1 MNCRHAQQIFADP
14 SALDTTQRA
23 ALAEHVAGC
32 AACQRMTAN
41 LSAAFTSLR
50 AATAAVDV
58 PSAEI
63 EWQHVRRQIRA
74 GSGVGAHATSKTNTS
89 RRLTWFTAAPLA
101 AAAALAVAFY
111 ANQGDPVPATS
122 AVPVAEVA
130 RADNAS
136 TMVFV
141 DADSG
146 WQVVWTTAE
155 PKSG

>member
-1 MNCRHAQQIFADP
+1 MNCRHAQQVFADP
-14 SALDTTQRA
+14 GALDFNQRA
-23 ALAEHVAGC
+23 ALAQHVAGC
-32 AACQRMTAN
+32 SACQRLTAN
-41 LSAAFTSLR
+41 LDAAFASLR

-63 EWQHVRRQIRA
+63 EWQQVHRQIRA
-74 GSGVGAHATSKTNTS
+74 GSGTPVRTATS
-89 RRLTWFTAAPLA
+89 RRRAWFAAAPLA

-111 ANQGDPVPATS
+111 VKQGDTAPAIQT
-122 AVPVAEVA
+122 APVAEVA
-130 RADNAS
+130 RADSAS

-141 DADSG
+141 DPDSG